1 MKALKTTAAIA
12 ILIALTAP
20 ASAEPSESEVNANIM
35 GQCMGFIGAE
45 VNSGNVTP
53 SQAAYMLK
61 DGPKAFLNQQM
72 DLAKKYP
79 KCFESTATKTEQCLK
94 SKKVKAEKIQFFIG
108 YTVGL
113 ANANNSNYRKA
124 FLAECRD

>member
-1 MKALKTTAAIA
+1 MKSLKTTSAIA

-20 ASAEPSESEVNANIM
+20 ASAERSESEVNANII

-45 VNSGNVTP
+45 LNSGNVTP
-53 SQAAYMLK
+53 PQAAYMAK
-61 DGPKAFLNQQM
+61 DGPKAFLDQQM

-94 SKKVKAEKIQFFIG
+94 SKKVNAENIQFFVG
-108 YTVGL
+108 YVVGQ
-113 ANANNSNYRKA
+113 ANANKSDYRKA
-124 FLAECRD
+124 LLAECRS